1 MNKKISTR
9 AIQDFLLGYFKEES
23 TMLKAVRRLREE
35 GFAIHDVYTPYAV
48 HALDQ
53 AMGVRRSRLAL
64 VTFFAGLTGLV
75 SSLFFQFWT
84 NVFDWNVNIGGKPDN
99 STLAFIPVSFEITI
113 LFGALVTVLAF
124 FIRSRLYP
132 GKVNARNLCSED
144 ITNDL
149 FMVALERSNASFD
162 LKKAK
167 NIIYESGAQQIVEAS
182 V

>member
-1 MNKKISTR
+1 MS
-9 AIQDFLLGYFKEES
+9 DYVLGYFQEES
-23 TMLKAVRRLREE
+23 KMVKAVKSLRQA
-35 GFAIHDVYTPYAV
+35 GFDIHDVYTPYAV
-48 HALDQ
+48 HALDE
-53 AMGVRRSRLAL
+53 AMGLRRSRLAI

-75 SSLFFQFWT
+75 SSLLFQFWT
-84 NVFDWNVNIGGKPDN
+84 NVSDWNVNVGGKPDN

-132 GKVNARNLCSED
+132 GKINLKNLCSEEVSNNQFL
-144 ITNDL
+144 I
-149 FMVALERSNASFD
+149 ALERIHAGFD

-167 NIIYESGAQQIVEAS
+167 SIIYEAGAQQIVETS